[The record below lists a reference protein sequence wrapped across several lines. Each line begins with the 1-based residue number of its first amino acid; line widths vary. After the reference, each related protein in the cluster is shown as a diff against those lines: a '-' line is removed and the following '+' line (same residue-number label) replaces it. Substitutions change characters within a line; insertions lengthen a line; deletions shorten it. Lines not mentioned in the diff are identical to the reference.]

1 MEEREQ
7 GRGNERWS
15 AAIAN
20 LSEISNNLDS
30 LGNLLIKKAVYVD
43 EDTFNKASLTSDQA
57 RNIKVLFLY
66 FSNHSIIA
74 SLELLACPI
83 SIELNR
89 LSFDFCVSLCF

>member
-57 RNIKVLFLY
+57 RNIKVSFCI
-66 FSNHSIIA
+66 FESSIA
-74 SLELLACPI
+74 SLEIYKSLLH
-83 SIELNR
+83 ELQ
-89 LSFDFCVSLCF
+89 